1 MFVFVGFL
9 LLIMVLID
17 IFYVDEMLINKN
29 IGGKGIFFFREIFV
43 RKKFKINCN
52 DVGMIS

>member
-1 MFVFVGFL
+1 MFVGFL

-29 IGGKGIFFFREIFV
+29 IGGKGIFFFLWDFC
-43 RKKFKINCN
+43 KKE
-52 DVGMIS
+52 V